1 MPVNEQNSNPVNEPV
16 PTPPASP
23 VIPPTSPDPTPETVS
38 PGHRLR
44 STISTVAILLLAPL
58 IAILLTAYVFQ
69 SYQVDGPS
77 MQETLHNNDRL
88 IVWKLPRTW
97 SKITGHQYVPKRGD
111 IIILSESGLSSYGD
125 SQDTKQLVKRV
136 IGLPGDHVVI
146 KDNVITVYN
155 KEHPAGFQPDA
166 TLPYGKNGAIPPTNN
181 NIDVTLSGTQIFVC
195 GDNRSDSLD
204 SRIFGPVETKQVIG
218 KLVARI
224 YPLSQAERF

>member
-1 MPVNEQNSNPVNEPV
+1 VPVNEQNSTPASTPQPAPV
-16 PTPPASP
+16 TPP
-23 VIPPTSPDPTPETVS
+23 PTPEQPAEQVPT
-38 PGHRLR
+38 GHRIK

-77 MQETLHNNDRL
+77 MQETLH
-88 IVWKLPRTW
+88 P
-97 SKITGHQYVPKRGD
+97 
-111 IIILSESGLSSYGD
+111 E
-125 SQDTKQLVKRV
+125 
-136 IGLPGDHVVI
+136 
-146 KDNVITVYN
+146 
-155 KEHPAGFQPDA
+155 GFQPDA

-181 NIDVTLSGTQIFVC
+181 NVDVTLTATQIFVC